1 MSDTAEALKVWDAL
15 KPMIDKEIER
25 QTRSCVR
32 AKKMTVTR
40 RANGET
46 IGVAEPYGE
55 EVEIPYNSGLAGS
68 RVGMPLWVYWYFN
81 NASTMVAFTN
91 GSGSGGT
98 FDLDALQA
106 QITNLRGD
114 VATISLS
121 ADSIMT
127 QISDIEGN
135 ISTLQQTAISLES
148 KIEDAGGDYSD
159 IRQTVD
165 EIQLQVVDLQD
176 ADTELSGRITVNAD
190 AITSEVT
197 NRRNGDDALS
207 SRITQNAT
215 AITSEVTNRQNAVSG
230 LEGQISTVQQT
241 ANGLEVRVGTI
252 ESDGVSRVD
261 NTAVEINSSGVHVKS
276 GGTFQV
282 DTANFYT
289 NAQGSTT
296 IGTFTIAGGTAR
308 TLNDSTGQLML
319 RGGNNSYN
327 DGAGVVIYALKTNP
341 DTGELEVDFT
351 NTAFSANANSTRIE
365 NLYTTYDMPTNLCI
379 RNIYTYDSVNDE
391 FVPGK
396 VCTGASKSGSTLTL
410 TFNDGSTL
418 SYP

>member
-148 KIEDAGGDYSD
+148 KIEDASGDYSD
-159 IRQTVD
+159 IWQSIDT
-165 EIQLQVVDLQD
+165 INLQVVALQGADRDL
-176 ADTELSGRITVNAD
+176 SSRITVNAD
-190 AITSEVT
+190 
-197 NRRNGDDALS
+197 
-207 SRITQNAT
+207 

-241 ANGLEVRVGTI
+241 ADGLEVRVGTI

-351 NTAFSANANSTRIE
+351 NTAFNANANSTRIE

>member
-176 ADTELSGRITVNAD
+176 ADAELSGRITVNA
-190 AITSEVT
+190 
-197 NRRNGDDALS
+197 N
-207 SRITQNAT
+207 

-241 ANGLEVRVGTI
+241 ADGLEVRVGTI

>member
-1 MSDTAEALKVWDAL
+1 MNDTAEALKVWDAL

-68 RVGMPLWVYWYFN
+68 RVGIPLWVYWYFN

-159 IRQTVD
+159 IWQSIDT
-165 EIQLQVVDLQD
+165 INLQVVALQGADRDL
-176 ADTELSGRITVNAD
+176 SSRITVNA
-190 AITSEVT
+190 
-197 NRRNGDDALS
+197 N
-207 SRITQNAT
+207 

-230 LEGQISTVQQT
+230 LESQVSTVQQT
-241 ANGLEVRVGTI
+241 ADGLEVRVGTI

-351 NTAFSANANSTRIE
+351 NTAFNANANSTRIE